1 MRYLFGIATAISLTG
16 SALAADLPVKAPP
29 PFWSWT
35 GCYAGLNVGLGWSKI
50 GMADG
55 AGNSLDIG
63 NGSGAAG
70 GGQVGCDYQ
79 LSKSWVIGVE
89 GEFDATKFEGNA
101 LDPVSGIDPIGGKIF
116 SNTKIPWTSTVTGRL
131 GYAIEP
137 ITLLYVRG
145 GAAFTRDELNE
156 FSNVNPNFAPLGN
169 LRDSRTGWTIGG
181 GIEHKF
187 AYVTAFAEYNYLQ
200 FGTATTTT
208 TILTPFGFAPG
219 IKASETVHEVLFGV
233 NFHLSGLGGP
243 VYTKY

>member
-1 MRYLFGIATAISLTG
+1 MRYLFGIATGISLTG
-16 SALAADLPVKAPP
+16 SALAADLPVYSKAPA

-35 GCYAGLNVGLGWSKI
+35 GCYVGLNVGLGWSKI

-55 AGNSLDIG
+55 AGNSLDIA
-63 NGSGAAG
+63 NGAGAAG

-89 GEFDATKFEGNA
+89 AEFDATKFEGNA
-101 LDPVSGIDPIGGKIF
+101 IDPTNQIF

-156 FSNVNPNFAPLGN
+156 FYNVAPMVSLGN
-169 LRDSRTGWTIGG
+169 IRDSRTGWTVGG

-200 FGTATTTT
+200 FGTETTTT
-208 TILTPFGFAPG
+208 TILTPYMFAPG

-233 NFHLSGLGGP
+233 NFRFGGLGGP
-243 VYTKY
+243 ISTNY

>member
-16 SALAADLPVKAPP
+16 SAMAADLAVKAPP

-35 GCYAGLNVGLGWSKI
+35 GCYAGLNIGLGWSKI

-55 AGNSLDIG
+55 RGDSLDIA
-63 NGSGAAG
+63 NGAGAAG

-79 LSKSWVIGVE
+79 LSKSWVIGIE

-101 LDPVSGIDPIGGKIF
+101 LDPSQQIF

-156 FSNVNPNFAPLGN
+156 FSNVGPNLALLGSFK
-169 LRDSRTGWTIGG
+169 DSRTGWTVGG

-187 AYVTAFAEYNYLQ
+187 WGPVTAFAEYNYLQ

-208 TILTPFGFAPG
+208 TALTPFGFAPG

-233 NFHLSGLGGP
+233 NFHLSAPGGP